1 MPRDKFLQEQIKLE
15 DGWVPLEIMLKFK
28 RLANLTTD
36 SDVIVT
42 AVEESKLIE
51 VSTCS
56 VPYSS
61 LINWSV

>member
-1 MPRDKFLQEQIKLE
+1 LE
-15 DGWVPLEIMLKFK
+15 DGWVPIEIMLKFK

-36 SDVIVT
+36 ADVIVT
-42 AVEESKLIE
+42 ALEESKLVE

-61 LINWSV
+61 LINWWF